1 MSTKIGLTNNLLTN
15 IIKTMTKL
23 KTWLNLWLPVIVWA
37 GLIFYL
43 SSIPDLRSPFNEF
56 WDTVLRKI
64 AHMAEFCILFLL
76 LFRALDNLSKKRKI
90 FWALLFSILYAF
102 SDEWHQKFVFGRVSS
117 LIDISIDSFGAIIG
131 CIIRI
136 KNFRK

>member
-1 MSTKIGLTNNLLTN
+1 
-15 IIKTMTKL
+15 MTKL
-23 KTWLNLWLPVIVWA
+23 KKLLNLWLPVIVWT

-43 SSIPDLRSPFNEF
+43 SSIPDLRTSLSQF

-76 LFRALDNLSKKRKI
+76 LFRALDDSSKKRGM

-117 LIDISIDSFGAIIG
+117 LIDVGIDSFGAIIG
-131 CIIRI
+131 YMI
-136 KNFRK
+136 KTKSFSGVAKP

>member
-1 MSTKIGLTNNLLTN
+1 
-15 IIKTMTKL
+15 MTKL
-23 KTWLNLWLPVIVWA
+23 KTWLNLWLPVIIWA

-43 SSIPDLRSPFNEF
+43 SSIPDLRTSLSQF

-76 LFRALDNLSKKRKI
+76 LFRALDGSSKKLRPRRTSLGLEKM

-102 SDEWHQKFVFGRVSS
+102 SDEWHQKFIFGRVSS
-117 LIDISIDSFGAIIG
+117 LIDIGIDSFGAIIG
-131 CIIRI
+131 YII
-136 KNFRK
+136 KSSSAVKS

>member
-1 MSTKIGLTNNLLTN
+1 
-15 IIKTMTKL
+15 MTKL
-23 KTWLNLWLPVIVWA
+23 RKWLNLWLPVIAWA

-43 SSIPDLRSPFNEF
+43 SSIPDLRSSLSEF

-76 LFRALDNLSKKRKI
+76 LFRAFDNSSKKLRPRRTSLGLKKM
-90 FWALLFSILYAF
+90 FWALLISVLYAF

-117 LIDISIDSFGAIIG
+117 LIDIGIDSVGAAIG
-131 CIIRI
+131 WVI
-136 KNFRK
+136 KTLPKSRHNTF